1 MNPEVSNPTVP
12 PIENIP
18 DALKALPQWV
28 VRKGKIPIDPRTGEG
43 AKAGVPSTW
52 SDFQTALQA
61 LRSNP
66 GRYSG
71 LGFELNNN
79 GIVGIDLD
87 HVIDPESGE
96 VSPAALKIVEAMNSY
111 TEISPSGTGLHIF
124 VYGNLPGDRC
134 KHTASGTEM
143 YQAKRYLTVTG
154 RSFGP
159 LRSIR
164 KRGREVGE
172 LYRELF
178 QNKPPEA
185 PQREAKAVPLLV
197 GDYLKRGLEK
207 DKRFLSLW
215 NGERPHGDESADDQ
229 ALLNKLAYWCNCNAE
244 QMIEAFLSSPYA
256 QQKDERHWKKS
267 AERKDYLQRTT
278 AKAMQDCRR
287 TAAQDDEAYQE
298 RRRRKA
304 VEDFAPVAGGPAAVI
319 QSPEQLKKYSTD
331 DLGAA
336 RLFADVYR
344 ERALYVQEHK
354 AYSVYD
360 GRVWKPGTKD
370 DLPARRLAKK
380 LAEFVC
386 DMIPPPPKSE
396 DGSAVVDEWAA
407 YRKHYFK
414 YRSLKYRE
422 TQLKDA
428 HDLIYTSASQFDRQ
442 PYLFNCQ
449 NGTLDLRTVTLCPH
463 QAGDLLSKMANVRFE
478 PGAQCERWEQFIDE
492 VTEGN
497 KDRARMLQKALGYA
511 LQGEANEECYFT
523 VIGEKTR
530 NGKGTTFDTVLNIL
544 GGYGTQI
551 DFNTIARSGARDGSR
566 PTPDIAR
573 LVGVRMAL
581 ANEPPQGVC
590 LNEALLKQLTGNDD
604 IVGRPMYGDIIQFKP
619 VFKLFVTANSK
630 PAVADDS
637 LFASG
642 RVKLLPFTRFFR
654 EEERDTKLKALFRT
668 EEAKSGILNWLL
680 EGYRMYLAEG
690 LRDTDEM
697 KQLTEEY
704 RKDNDYIQ
712 QYLEENVNLQAKGTI
727 TLKHLRMDYARW
739 CDDMGAKPLG
749 VKLFKE
755 ELKKHGVTVRGI
767 INHSLGIDGAFRYST
782 GLPDGENEGVF

>member
-1 MNPEVSNPTVP
+1 MNPEVSDPTVP

-18 DALKALPQWV
+18 DALKNLPQWV

-61 LRSNP
+61 LCSNP

-87 HVIDPESGE
+87 HVINPESGE

-134 KHTASGTEM
+134 KHAASGTEM

-154 RSFGP
+154 QPFGP
-159 LRSIR
+159 VRPIR

-172 LYRELF
+172 LYRRLF
-178 QNKPPEA
+178 PDKPPEA

-256 QQKDERHWKKS
+256 QQKDEKHWKKS
-267 AERKDYLQRTT
+267 AERKDYLQRTA
-278 AKAMQDCRR
+278 AKAIQDCRK

-428 HDLIYTSASQFDRQ
+428 HDELFTSSNAFDRQ
-442 PYLFNCQ
+442 PLLFNCK
-449 NGTLDLRTVTLCPH
+449 NGTLDLQSGTLRPH
-463 QAGDLLSKMANVRFE
+463 DPADMLSKAANVNYDPTAR
-478 PGAQCERWEQFIDE
+478 CERFVQFVDE
-492 VTEGN
+492 ITEGN
-497 KDRARMLQKALGYA
+497 KDRARMLQKTLGYC
-511 LQGEANEECYFT
+511 LKGEANEE
-523 VIGEKTR
+523 
-530 NGKGTTFDTVLNIL
+530 
-544 GGYGTQI
+544 
-551 DFNTIARSGARDGSR
+551 
-566 PTPDIAR
+566 
-573 LVGVRMAL
+573 
-581 ANEPPQGVC
+581 
-590 LNEALLKQLTGNDD
+590 
-604 IVGRPMYGDIIQFKP
+604 
-619 VFKLFVTANSK
+619 
-630 PAVADDS
+630 
-637 LFASG
+637 
-642 RVKLLPFTRFFR
+642 
-654 EEERDTKLKALFRT
+654 
-668 EEAKSGILNWLL
+668 
-680 EGYRMYLAEG
+680 
-690 LRDTDEM
+690 
-697 KQLTEEY
+697 
-704 RKDNDYIQ
+704 
-712 QYLEENVNLQAKGTI
+712 
-727 TLKHLRMDYARW
+727 
-739 CDDMGAKPLG
+739 
-749 VKLFKE
+749 
-755 ELKKHGVTVRGI
+755 
-767 INHSLGIDGAFRYST
+767 
-782 GLPDGENEGVF
+782 

>member
-1 MNPEVSNPTVP
+1 MNHDASNSTIP

-96 VSPAALKIVEAMNSY
+96 VSPEALEIVETMNSY

-124 VYGNLPGDRC
+124 VYGDLPGDRR
-134 KHTASGTEM
+134 KHAASGTEM
-143 YQAKRYLTVTG
+143 YKAKRYLTVTG
-154 RSFGP
+154 RPFGP
-159 LRSIR
+159 LQPIR

-172 LYRELF
+172 LYRRLF
-178 QNKPPEA
+178 PDKPPET
-185 PQREAKAVPLLV
+185 PQSEAKAVPLLV

-207 DKRFLSLW
+207 DKRFLALW

-256 QQKDERHWKKS
+256 QQKDEKHWKKS
-267 AERKDYLQRTT
+267 AERKDYLQRTA
-278 AKAMQDCRR
+278 AKAIQDCRR

-428 HDLIYTSASQFDRQ
+428 HDELFTSSNAFDRQ
-442 PYLFNCQ
+442 PFLFNCQ
-449 NGTLDLRTVTLCPH
+449 NGTLDLQSGNLRPH
-463 QAGDLLSKMANVRFE
+463 DPADMLSKIANVKYDPSAR
-478 PGAQCERWEQFIDE
+478 CERFVQFVDE
-492 VTEGN
+492 ITEGN
-497 KDRARMLQKALGYA
+497 KDRARMLQKTLGYC
-511 LQGEANEECYFT
+511 LKGEANEECYFT
-523 VIGEKTR
+523 AIGERTR
-530 NGKGTTFDTVLNIL
+530 NGKGTLFDTVMNIF
-544 GGYGTQI
+544 GDYGAQI
-551 DFNTIARSGARDGSR
+551 DFNTLARGGVKDGSR
-566 PTPDIAR
+566 ATPDIFR
-573 LVGVRMAL
+573 LQGVRLAL
-581 ANEPPQGVC
+581 SNEPERGVYV
-590 LNEALLKQLTGNDD
+590 NEALLKQLTGNDD
-604 IVGRPMYGDIIQFKP
+604 ITARPLYGEVIQFKP
-619 VFKLFVTANSK
+619 VFKLIVTANNK
-630 PAVADDS
+630 PSVSDDS

-642 RVKLLPFTRFFR
+642 RIKLLPFTRHFD
-654 EEERDTKLKALFRT
+654 EQTRDTSLKGKFRA

-680 EGYRMYLAEG
+680 EGYHMYLAEG
-690 LRDTDEM
+690 LHDTEEM
-697 KQLTEEY
+697 KHLTKEY
-704 RKDNDYIQ
+704 RRENDLVG
-712 QYLEENVNLQAKGTI
+712 QYLEECVVLDPTS
-727 TLKHLRMDYARW
+727 TTPLRKLRLNYECW
-739 CDDMGAKPLG
+739 CREMGAKALG
-749 VKLFKE
+749 AKSFKE
-755 ELKKHGVTVRGI
+755 ELARHNIFTRFLHGRDV
-767 INHSLGIDGAFRYST
+767 INGMIKIDYYTDFQTRESAT
-782 GLPDGENEGVF
+782 G